1 MHCMAS
7 LGSIQIPWCQNY
19 SSISSSTLPAIW
31 LLENKCWS
39 SSCWSWRAPG
49 KGRVNIKCWAGTG
62 SWEQVYPACGCDP
75 WSSSGAE
82 VSSSWRHGPGPRLSR
97 NSLLAS
103 EGIFTAPVAVKIRLP
118 ASFSPILKPINNTP
132 VETEPCVT
140 RRPEKGPLPSI
151 C

>member
-1 MHCMAS
+1 MHRMAS

-62 SWEQVYPACGCDP
+62 SRGQGYPACGCDP
-75 WSSSGAE
+75 RSSSGAE
-82 VSSSWRHGPGPRLSR
+82 VSSWRHGPGPRPSWD
-97 NSLLAS
+97 SLLVS
-103 EGIFTAPVAVKIRLP
+103 EGIFTVPVAVKIRLP
-118 ASFSPILKPINNTP
+118 ASFSPVLKSLKDTP
-132 VETEPCVT
+132 EPCVT